1 MEGAALMIFSAP
13 SKEMEREKGSWKQG
27 IVYLSLFWRTARET
41 AETKRRSEG
50 ENKRILTERRHL
62 LYPLTFLPLRH
73 PVIFLPPGK
82 ESALIESAVLHPH
95 PPPLISSLCT
105 PIFHSSSSS
114 PPPPPLPVVET
125 SSTSDNRGEDRVFPP
140 YLFEENDKFHSPSPL
155 LLHSA
160 FCLF

>member
-1 MEGAALMIFSAP
+1 MAQEAIISKGDLESSTRRKLIAVFLVNSVGGAALMIFSAP
-13 SKEMEREKGSWKQG
+13 SKEMERERGSWKQG
-27 IVYLSLFWRTARET
+27 IVYLSLFRRTARET

-114 PPPPPLPVVET
+114 F
-125 SSTSDNRGEDRVFPP
+125 SSTSSCRRN
-140 YLFEENDKFHSPSPL
+140 L
-155 LLHSA
+155 LDL
-160 FCLF
+160 